1 MSLTIGQT
9 LHGFT
14 VDNIREVPEQHG
26 KLVEMTHAKTSAS
39 LVWMDNGE
47 LNKLFCVGFKTLP
60 EDSTGVFHIL
70 EHSVLCGSDK
80 YPVRE
85 PFVELIKSSMNT
97 FLNAM
102 TFSDKTIYPV
112 SSRNEQD
119 FMNLTEVYLDAT
131 FAPAILKNPN
141 IFYQEGWHIELGQKA
156 DLGAAEDGTPSYK
169 GVVFNEMKGAMSDV
183 NELIYQRMLAMLFP
197 DNCYGFNSGGDPTV
211 IPQLTYEQFLSMY
224 NRYYHP
230 SNARIWLDGA
240 VPLDRVLPL
249 IDSYLAKHERS
260 DEKHVIALQA
270 PHAVECTQNYALS
283 AEEDATNRG
292 YFSLGSIVAN
302 WSEKRR
308 IMAINILMDVL
319 MGNNEAPLKKALLD
333 AGLCQDVSFM
343 VDDSIAQPW
352 LTLSCANIK
361 DGSAEELRAIIRKTC
376 AELAENGIDKAAL
389 TASINVAEFHHKA
402 PHEPA
407 ALMRCINALNTW
419 LHDGDPITYLQS
431 SEDFAELRAM
441 VENGGFD
448 ALLKEL
454 DLGGEGSS
462 VLHTLPS
469 KTYEAE
475 MKADEDAR
483 LAATVNAWNED
494 DKAANKALNE
504 GLSAWQQ
511 TPDTAE
517 QLATLPVLN
526 LRDIPE
532 KCEFIKT
539 CEQTVDGATVLTHA
553 IPGSG
558 VTRMSLSFKLTDC
571 TLEEISKI
579 AVMTKLLGSLP
590 TENYTASELTLAQK
604 TWLGELS
611 FSVDAC
617 GKGTDACVPVLVVN
631 CAVLDQN
638 LGKAKELILEILTKT
653 DFSDKTRIGNI
664 LLQQQE
670 MVRQMNI
677 GRGNVL
683 AIREAAASLT
693 AANAAT
699 EAAEGI
705 SFQRTLKALCESLDE
720 GFIALVKRV
729 QAETVCR
736 SRLVLSIVS
745 DKAEDAIAILNELP
759 LGAAVAETAGYASS
773 IPAKSAVVIPAQIG
787 YAVLAADF
795 KALKMGYTGAAQ
807 VISNILTYSYLWN
820 EVRVQGG
827 AYGCGMRI
835 GRSGVMTAHSYRD
848 PTPARSLNVYRKL
861 AQALRDFVAG
871 DEKLDKY
878 IISTVAE
885 TEPPLGAAMQKRMAD
900 NAWWAGLTAAD
911 QQQERS
917 EILRTDDAAL
927 LAWCP
932 VLEAMAETGNACVVA
947 HDGAVKAC
955 EAEHLENL

>member
-1 MSLTIGQT
+1 MSLNIGNR

-14 VDNIREVPEQHG
+14 VVNVREVPEQHG
-26 KLVEMTHAKTSAS
+26 KLVEMTHDKTGAS

-112 SSRNEQD
+112 ASRNEQD
-119 FMNLTEVYLDAT
+119 FMNLTEVYLDAV

-141 IFYQEGWHIELGQKA
+141 IFYQEGHHTEI
-156 DLGAAEDGTPSYK
+156 AEDGTPSYK

-183 NELIYQRMLAMLFP
+183 NELIYQKMLAMLFP

-211 IPQLTYEQFLSMY
+211 IPQLTYEQFISMY
-224 NRYYHP
+224 KRYYHP

-240 VPLDRVLPL
+240 VPVDRVLPL
-249 IDSYLAKHERS
+249 IDSYLARHERS
-260 DEKHVIALQA
+260 DEKHVIPMQCAR
-270 PHAVECTQNYALS
+270 AVEETQHYALS
-283 AEEDATNRG
+283 AEEDAANRG
-292 YFSLGSIVAN
+292 YFSLGSIVAD
-302 WSEKRR
+302 WSQKSR

-319 MGNNEAPLKKALLD
+319 MGSNEAPLKKALLD

-343 VDDSIAQPW
+343 LDDSIAQPW
-352 LTLSCANIK
+352 LTLTFNNIK
-361 DGSAEELRAIIRKTC
+361 DGAADELRAIVRKTC
-376 AELAENGIDKAAL
+376 AELAEKGIDKAAL
-389 TASINVAEFHHKA
+389 TASINVTEFHHKA

-419 LHDGDPITYLQS
+419 LHDGDPIIYLES
-431 SEDFAELRAM
+431 DADFALLREM
-441 VENGGFD
+441 TENGGFD
-448 ALLKEL
+448 KLLAEL
-454 DLGGEGSS
+454 DLGGEGAS

-483 LAATVNAWNED
+483 LAAEVSAWTD
-494 DKAANKALNE
+494 ADKAANKALNE

-517 QLATLPVLN
+517 QLATLPVLS
-526 LRDIPE
+526 LSDIPE
-532 KCEFIKT
+532 SCEFIKT
-539 CEQTVDGATVLTHA
+539 GERTVDGATVITHA

-558 VTRMSLSFKLTDC
+558 VSRMSLAFNLADC
-571 TLEEISKI
+571 TLEELSRIS
-579 AVMTKLLGSLP
+579 VMTKLLGELP
-590 TENYTASELTLAQK
+590 TENYAASELNLAQK
-604 TWLGELS
+604 TYLGELH
-611 FSVDAC
+611 FSVDAWS
-617 GKGTDACVPVLVVN
+617 KGSEACVPVLTVN
-631 CAVLDQN
+631 CAVLDGN
-638 LGKAKELILEILTKT
+638 IEKAKELIIEILTKT
-653 DFSDKTRIGNI
+653 DFTDKARIANI
-664 LLQQQE
+664 LVQQQE

-683 AIREAAASLT
+683 AIREASASLS
-693 AANAAT
+693 AANAAV
-699 EAAEGI
+699 EAADGV
-705 SFQRTLKALCESLDE
+705 SFNRALKALCDELDE
-720 GFIALVKRV
+720 GFIALCKRV
-729 QAETVCR
+729 QQESVCR
-736 SRLVLSIVS
+736 SRAILSVVS
-745 DKAEDAIAILNELP
+745 DKAEDAIAILGALP
-759 LGAAVAETAGYASS
+759 QGEKTADVARYESA
-773 IPAKSAVVIPAQIG
+773 IPARSAVVIPAQIG
-787 YAVLAADF
+787 YAVLAANYKDF
-795 KALKMGYTGAAQ
+795 GFDYTGVTQ
-807 VISNILTYSYLWN
+807 VIANILTYSYLWN

-835 GRSGVMTAHSYRD
+835 GRVVMTAHSYRD
-848 PTPARSLNVYRKL
+848 PTPGRSLNVYRKL
-861 AQALRDFVAG
+861 AQALRDFVSG

-885 TEPPLGAAMQKRMAD
+885 NEPPLGAAAQKRVAD
-900 NAWWAGLTAAD
+900 AAWWAGLTAAD

-917 EILRTDDAAL
+917 EILHADDAAL
-927 LAWCP
+927 LKWC
-932 VLEAMAETGNACVVA
+932 EAFEKMAESGNACVVA

-955 EAEHLENL
+955 EGENLTVL

>member
-1 MSLTIGQT
+1 MSLTIGMK

-26 KLVEMTHAKTSAS
+26 NLVEMTHDKTGAS

-119 FMNLTEVYLDAT
+119 FMNLTEVYLDAV

-141 IFYQEGWHIELGQKA
+141 IFYQEGWHIET
-156 DLGAAEDGTPSYK
+156 AEDGTPSYK

-183 NELIYQRMLAMLFP
+183 NELIYQKMLALLFP

-240 VPLDRVLPL
+240 VPVDRVLPL
-249 IDSYLAKHERS
+249 IDSYLARRKKSE
-260 DEKHVIALQA
+260 EKHVIAVQS
-270 PHAVECTQNYALS
+270 PRAVEFTQHYALS
-283 AEEDATNRG
+283 QEEDAADRG
-292 YFSLGSIVAN
+292 YFSLASVVAD
-302 WSEKRR
+302 WSQKGR
-308 IMAINILMDVL
+308 IMAINTLMDVL
-319 MGNNEAPLKKALLD
+319 MGSNEAPLKKALLD

-343 VDDSIAQPW
+343 LDDSITQPW
-352 LTLSCANIK
+352 LTLTCANIK
-361 DGSAEELRAIIRKTC
+361 DGSANELRAIIRKTC
-376 AELAENGIDKAAL
+376 ADLTEKGIDKAAL
-389 TASINVAEFHHKA
+389 TASINVMEFHHKA

-419 LHDGDPITYLQS
+419 LHDGDPIVYLQS
-431 SEDFAELRAM
+431 DADFAMMREM

-448 ALLKEL
+448 KLLKEL
-454 DLGGEGSS
+454 DLGGEGMC

-469 KTYEAE
+469 KTFEAE
-475 MKADEDAR
+475 MKADEDTR
-483 LAATVNAWNED
+483 LSAIVNAWSED

-504 GLSAWQQ
+504 GLSTWQQ

-517 QLATLPVLN
+517 QLATLPVLS
-526 LRDIPE
+526 LADIPE
-532 KCEFIKT
+532 TCEFIKT
-539 CEQTVDGATVLTHA
+539 TEQAVDGATVITHA

-558 VTRMSLSFKLTDC
+558 VTRMSLSFRLTDC
-571 TLEEISKI
+571 TLEELSQLS
-579 AVMTKLLGSLP
+579 VMTKLLGELP
-590 TENYTASELTLAQK
+590 TENYSANDLTLATK
-604 TWLGELS
+604 TFLGELS
-611 FSVDAC
+611 FSVDAW
-617 GKGTDACVPVLVVN
+617 GKGSDACTPVLTAS
-631 CAVLDQN
+631 CAVLDGN
-638 LGKAKELILEILTKT
+638 IDKAKELIIEILTKT
-653 DFSDKTRIGNI
+653 DFTDKARIGNI

-683 AIREAAASLT
+683 AIREATAGLS
-693 AANAAT
+693 AANAAS
-699 EAAEGI
+699 EAADGV
-705 SFQRTLKALCESLDE
+705 SFNRALKALCEDLND
-720 GFIALVKRV
+720 GFIALCQRV
-729 QAETVCR
+729 QQATVCR
-736 SRLVLSIVS
+736 SRAVLSVVS
-745 DKAEDAIAILNELP
+745 DHADNAISILNALP
-759 LGAAVAETAGYASS
+759 LGEAVPETAAYTSA
-773 IPAKSAVVIPAQIG
+773 IPAKSSVTIPAQIG
-787 YAVLAADF
+787 YAVLAANF
-795 KALKMGYTGAAQ
+795 KAFGMDYSGVAQ
-807 VISNILTYSYLWN
+807 VIANILTYSYLWN

-827 AYGCGMRI
+827 AYGCGVRI
-835 GRSGVMTAHSYRD
+835 GRSVMTAHSFRD
-848 PTPARSLNVYRKL
+848 PTPGRSLNVYRKM
-861 AQALRDFVAG
+861 AQALRDFTTG
-871 DEKLDKY
+871 EEKLDKY

-885 TEPPLGAAMQKRMAD
+885 TEPPLGAARQKGVAD
-900 NAWWAGLTAAD
+900 AAWWTGLTPAD

-917 EILRTDDAAL
+917 DILHADNTAL
-927 LAWCP
+927 LRWCDA
-932 VLEAMAETGNACVVA
+932 LEKMAESGNACVVA
-947 HDGAVKAC
+947 HEGAIKAC
-955 EAEHLENL
+955 EGENLTAL